1 MFEMINTGMKR
12 RRKETWYVS
21 FVTFIAVLFM
31 TGLTLFQNI
40 MNSYVYSTNLYNY
53 GDWVVSSVN
62 RTCSHPYLMTESAI
76 KTGQSLV
83 NEEGQ
88 SLVLRA
94 GMVDE
99 NFGCIY
105 NSVIYEG
112 RMPEK
117 DGEIAM
123 DVSALAMLGY
133 SYELGQNI
141 QVHVMNEAGEIQ
153 SAEYL
158 LVGTLKNFSMIW
170 NVNRSY
176 PLPNFL
182 VRENDFGQF
191 SLGAYTTYFYQM
203 NPMYEEISIYEFAMS
218 LMPAEEQQQT
228 NPFTYNTYVYEN
240 KVWGSPE
247 VFDRVTSAIMLIG
260 VLAIGYLMIA
270 YTGKR
275 RESYYRCRSI
285 GASKFQIRGMVCFEC
300 MRITVPQILLGVI
313 GAYTLV
319 ILGCQIAQMNKLA
332 VKFVFHAELLA
343 NQLLSAFWV
352 VVMAMVAAV
361 FCVRDKRIAVN
372 VGQVKSSQYKVLR
385 RIVKYTKAPEKTI
398 FIRQNVLH
406 PVQRVFSVVLTMLV
420 CGCLILCLFMI
431 NDTLRTM
438 VVRLDFRKDFTIY
451 NKEAQEY
458 DYESEPVD
466 EMIYVA
472 SFSPLDMSVG
482 GDRQFEETVR
492 MSPGIKSIDLYWH
505 DGVHIFQWENMED
518 SPIIQYIKSK
528 QIYKT
533 PLEYHMSMKFYED
546 VQAIKKDFLADD
558 EFNNWKYRQE
568 VTGLEVM
575 EELEGVDWEAIEQ
588 GEQVIMLVESDY
600 PEAEWGLN
608 SEDETVHHLKENTLK
623 AGMDLDILHFM
634 EEGKYTV
641 KVAQILT
648 DEVPNTQSYTLI
660 GTRALAEKI
669 MASERKELKCSSL
682 DIMYDTTSSYESTD
696 KQLAS
701 LAVNNGMEYS
711 SNAEYRRTVLQETVQ
726 NVGIYSV
733 LFTVILIVYM
743 TLQNSFLSTR
753 LKFIEEKFVRLKR
766 LGMSDVQYICSAA
779 WSEVKHYLWIGAGLI
794 CGYLIIFW
802 EQMVYNRVMGTPE
815 KYILDTVMIKIE
827 SIQDIW
833 FVLLLAILYLVMVG
847 TSVIR
852 IKHMTE
858 RRPK

>member
-1 MFEMINTGMKR
+1 MFKMIDMGMKR

-62 RTCSHPYLMTESAI
+62 RTCSHPYLMTESFV

-83 NEEGQ
+83 NEKGE

-99 NFGCIY
+99 DFTHIY
-105 NSVIYEG
+105 DSIIYEG
-112 RMPEK
+112 RLPEA

-141 QVHVMNEAGEIQ
+141 QVQYLNEAEEIQ
-153 SAEYL
+153 PAEFL

-203 NPMYEEISIYEFAMS
+203 NTMYEEISIHEFATS
-218 LMPAEEQQQT
+218 LMPPEEQQQA

-247 VFDRVTSAIMLIG
+247 IFDRVTSVIMLIG
-260 VLAIGYLMIA
+260 VLAIGYLMVA

-275 RESYYRCRSI
+275 REAYYRCRSL
-285 GASKFQIRGMVCFEC
+285 GASKMQIRGMVCYEC
-300 MRITVPQILLGVI
+300 MRITIPQILLGVT
-313 GAYTLV
+313 GAYALAM
-319 ILGCQIAQMNKLA
+319 LGCQIAQANKFA
-332 VKFVFHAELLA
+332 VEFVFNAELLTS
-343 NQLLSAFWV
+343 QLLSAFGV
-352 VVMAMVAAV
+352 VFMAMVAAV
-361 FCVRDKRIAVN
+361 FSVSDKRIAGN
-372 VGQVKSSQYKVLR
+372 VGQVKPSQYKGLR
-385 RIVKYTKAPEKTI
+385 KIAEHTKTPEKSI
-398 FIRQNVLH
+398 FKRYHMLH
-406 PVQRVFSVVLTMLV
+406 RMQRVFSVVLTILV

-438 VVRLDFRKDFTIY
+438 VVRLDLRKDFIMSS
-451 NKEAQEY
+451 KGVKEY
-458 DYESEPVD
+458 DYESEPID
-466 EMIYVA
+466 EMIYVT

-482 GDRQFEETVR
+482 GDIQFEEAVK
-492 MSPGIKSIDLYWH
+492 MSPGIKSIDLYWY
-505 DGVHIFQWENMED
+505 DGVHIFQWENMEER
-518 SPIIQYIKSK
+518 SVFQYIKSK

-533 PLEYHMSMKFYED
+533 PLEYRMSMKFYED
-546 VQAIKKDFLADD
+546 VQAIKKDFTGDD
-558 EFNNWKYRQE
+558 EFNSWKYRQE
-568 VTGLEVM
+568 KTRLEVM
-575 EELEGVDWEAIEQ
+575 EELEGIDWEAIER

-600 PEAEWGLN
+600 SEAEWGLDR
-608 SEDETVHHLKENTLK
+608 EDETVYHFEENTLK
-623 AGMDLDILHFM
+623 AGMDLDVLHFM
-634 EEGKYTV
+634 EKTKYTV
-641 KVAQILT
+641 KVAQVLT
-648 DEVPNTQSYTLI
+648 DEAPNTQSYTLI

-669 MASERKELKCSSL
+669 MAFEGKELKCSSL

-711 SNAEYRRTVLQETVQ
+711 SNAEFRRTVVQEAVQ
-726 NVGIYSV
+726 DVGIYSV
-733 LFTVILIVYM
+733 LFTVILIVYV

-753 LKFIEEKFVRLKR
+753 LKFMEEKFVGLKQI
-766 LGMSDVQYICSAA
+766 GMSDVQYIYSAA
-779 WSEVKHYLWIGAGLI
+779 LSEAKNYLWIGAGLI
-794 CGYLIIFW
+794 CGYIIIFW
-802 EQMVYNRVMGTPE
+802 EQTVYNRVMGTPE
-815 KYILDTVMIKIE
+815 KYIMDTVKIKIE

-833 FVLLLAILYLVMVG
+833 FVLFLAILYLVMVG